1 MPDLPDD
8 GQDGDYERLVEAVG
22 DGVYVLGP
30 DATFHDI
37 NESLVSMSGFD
48 RAEILDTGPWLWHD
62 DAEIE
67 RFEDEL
73 RRLILRDERSVAS
86 VEATME
92 TADGDEIPI
101 EVTLTLLPT
110 ENGQYQGHVGVVRD
124 VSERK
129 ERERELQR
137 YETTVRAMPDEVY
150 TLDADGVVTSIVPPA
165 GSTVTTS
172 GHHPDELVGRH
183 VGVMMD
189 DEDVAAGR
197 ARIKRLLQSEDRKT
211 DSFEMEVVTKDGERI
226 PHENH
231 FALLPF
237 DEDGRF
243 QGSVGVL
250 RDISDRRA
258 RERELERQN
267 ERLEEFASVVS
278 HDLRNP
284 LNVAV
289 GYLELLQEDY
299 DDDRLDRLA
308 DSHGRMATI
317 VEDVLTL
324 AREGDDVEEPAP
336 VALRAMARQAWATVD
351 SKEATLGATGDVT
364 VVADDVRL
372 QRLFENLFRNAIDH
386 GGADVTVTVGPL
398 ADESGFYVADDG
410 PGIPEADREEVF
422 QSGYTAAAGGTGF
435 GLAIVRRI
443 ADAHGWDVRIA
454 DGDSGG
460 ARFEFTGVETA

>member
-30 DATFHDI
+30 DGTFHDI

-73 RRLILRDERSVAS
+73 RRLLVRDERSVAS

-150 TLDADGVVTSIVPPA
+150 TLDAHGVVTSIVPPA

-308 DSHGRMATI
+308 DSHERMATI

-324 AREGDDVEEPAP
+324 ARQGDDVEDPAP

-351 SKEATLGATGDVT
+351 SKDATLGATGDVT

>member
-73 RRLILRDERSVAS
+73 RRLLVRDERSVAS

-92 TADGDEIPI
+92 TAGGDDIPI

-250 RDISDRRA
+250 RDISERRA

-308 DSHGRMATI
+308 DSHERMATI

-324 AREGDDVEEPAP
+324 AREGDDVEDPDP

-351 SKEATLGATGDVT
+351 SKAATLGATGDVT

-410 PGIPEADREEVF
+410 PGIPDEDREEVF

>member
-73 RRLILRDERSVAS
+73 RRLLVRDERSVAS

-92 TADGDEIPI
+92 TAGGDEIPI

-110 ENGQYQGHVGVVRD
+110 ENGQYRGHVGVVRD

-165 GSTVTTS
+165 GSSVTTS

-250 RDISDRRA
+250 RNISERRA

-308 DSHGRMATI
+308 DSHERMATI

-324 AREGDDVEEPAP
+324 AREGDDVEDPDP

-351 SKEATLGATGDVT
+351 SKAATLGATGDVT

-410 PGIPEADREEVF
+410 PGIPDEDREEVF

>member
-73 RRLILRDERSVAS
+73 RRLLVRDERSVAS

-92 TADGDEIPI
+92 TAGGDEIPI

-172 GHHPDELVGRH
+172 GHHPDKLVGRH

-250 RDISDRRA
+250 RDISERRA

-308 DSHGRMATI
+308 DSHERMATI

-324 AREGDDVEEPAP
+324 AREGDDVEDPDP

-351 SKEATLGATGDVT
+351 SKAATLGATGDVT

-410 PGIPEADREEVF
+410 PGIPDEDREEVF